1 MTDSRSPDDAPSP
14 SRNITRK
21 DFLNTTLLG
30 VGAALLA
37 NAAPA
42 EAMRA
47 LKSAAPAADP
57 WTGPGGVGDYASSNG
72 NTKAVMDAAHK
83 IRDGEY
89 GKSPGTPLSAVA
101 TREVYA
107 LLVVGG
113 GITGLT
119 AAYYFAKN
127 AGSASTCLV
136 LDNHPI
142 FGGEAKQN

>member
-1 MTDSRSPDDAPSP
+1 MTDSRSPDDAPAPSP
-14 SRNITRK
+14 NITRK

-42 EAMRA
+42 DAMRA
-47 LKSAAPAADP
+47 LKSAAAAPDP

-83 IRDGEY
+83 IRDGAY
-89 GKSPGTPLSAVA
+89 GKSFAAVD
-101 TREVYA
+101 TREMYD
-107 LLVVGG
+107 LVIVGG

-119 AAYYFAKN
+119 AAYYFAKS
-127 AGSASTCLV
+127 AGASSTCLV

-142 FGGEAKQN
+142 FGGEAKQNE